1 MDMPETYFEARRLRT
16 TGQYGKSLS
25 VLSECLNKPLLSN
38 SSQMTAILLE
48 SATCHLHMHQF
59 QALLKDAQDFTFLN
73 LDPRS
78 KEACLIRLLYET
90 ARVHTDIALLDAWE
104 SAKDT
109 GFRHLANKVASDFD
123 ALDVQMLSVYC
134 AIESL
139 AVQMLDVETP
149 DFSPTEE
156 FLESLRLHLLSSG
169 RIDDL
174 ITIHVYQTHMPY
186 RIPNTNAIEE
196 TLAAAPTDDLDV
208 QVHLNIMLA
217 HALQRKGERDLAYKL
232 LEDLMS
238 RTSAKMGYEL
248 HFFAQYLH
256 LSFSG
261 HLDDKDQFQATR
273 LMGAFSDVGDYHSYL
288 LLACWFAEQEA
299 QKTSTNIYV
308 SSVNELIENR
318 YFLPR
323 PS

>member
-1 MDMPETYFEARRLRT
+1 MLEAHLEARRLRT

-25 VLSECLNKPLLSN
+25 VLSECLNNPLLSN

-59 QALLKDAQDFTFLN
+59 QALLKDAQDFKLLN
-73 LDPRS
+73 LEPRS
-78 KEACLIRLLYET
+78 REACLMRLLYET

-104 SAKDT
+104 SAKDI
-109 GFRHLANKVASDFD
+109 GFWHLAEKKASDFD
-123 ALDVQMLSVYC
+123 ALDVQMLLVYC

-149 DFSPTEE
+149 NFSPTEE
-156 FLESLRLHLLSSG
+156 FLEILRLNLLSSG

-174 ITIHVYQTHMPY
+174 VTLHVYQTHMPY
-186 RIPNTNAIEE
+186 RIPNTNAIVEA
-196 TLAAAPTDDLDV
+196 LAAAPADDLDM
-208 QVHLNIMLA
+208 QLHLSIMLA
-217 HALQRKGERDLAYKL
+217 HALKRKGERDSAYKL
-232 LEDLMS
+232 LEDLLS
-238 RTSAKMGYEL
+238 RPSATIGYEIRL
-248 HFFAQYLH
+248 FAQYLH
-256 LSFSG
+256 LSFSE
-261 HLDDKDQFQATR
+261 HLDDKDHFQAKR

-288 LLACWFAEQEA
+288 LLACWLAEQEA

-308 SSVNELIENR
+308 SFVHELLENR